1 MNKYEMLVEQINL
14 AVSKCVHI
22 YGCLDVDIY
31 IGTDEFSFLLDCY
44 RYSNQRFHFN
54 IDYSQD
60 IPITFNGFKVMVVT
74 KSNFLR
80 VYPNLG
86 E

>member
-1 MNKYEMLVEQINL
+1 MNEYEMLVEQINL
-14 AVSKCVHI
+14 AVRKCVET
-22 YGCLDVDIY
+22 YDCLDVDIY
-31 IGTDEFSFLLDCY
+31 IGNHEYSVLLDCY
-44 RYSNQRFHFN
+44 RYSNQQFHFN

-60 IPITFNGFKVMVVT
+60 TPITFNGFKVMVVT